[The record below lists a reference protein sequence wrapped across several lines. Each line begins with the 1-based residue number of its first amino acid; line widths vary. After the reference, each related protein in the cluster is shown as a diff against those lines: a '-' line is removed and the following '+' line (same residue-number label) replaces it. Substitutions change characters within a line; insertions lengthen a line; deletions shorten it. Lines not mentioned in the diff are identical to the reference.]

1 MLMKKSYYLY
11 SAALAV
17 LLSLFSWIPV
27 TAQITYA
34 LQESFESGIPETWS
48 QEYVIGQQSWIA
60 ETGGVNPD
68 GAYEG
73 NSRVAF
79 RNTTGSTQG
88 FVTRLVTPVMDLT
101 GIYQPILVFA
111 QAREHSLGDVDE
123 LRIYYRSAPEQA
135 WVLYDENIFTERQK
149 DWTTDTIPLV
159 GVTSSYQLA
168 FEATDKFG
176 SGVVLDYICVRPMP
190 QCTQPEITILS
201 NLTSS
206 SFDLGWN
213 ASFDADS
220 CQIKIFEGSSVPT
233 DEIDT
238 TPAAIDTIVVG
249 NFDCSIKGISV
260 NTTYYIYVKA
270 FCLSE
275 ASEWS
280 DYYSVYTQATITLPY
295 EENFNREYSS
305 GWLTRPDT
313 WTYGNSWPTSEY
325 TFCPHINSNDN
336 ATTRVKYSR
345 DGSSCLVFTGS
356 NNSTSVIEAGQ
367 QCYAVTPELEID
379 DIKDIQVSFWGSSG
393 SEPKGRLIV
402 GVATDPTDPAT
413 FVSVDTVEVK
423 SGSFD
428 EFIVTFDNYTGNG
441 KYIVFAS
448 AFTEENIFYLDDVVI
463 KDKPACPKVSGINST
478 ELFSNHV
485 TLTWPDLGVES
496 YEVILSN
503 KYILSPSDDMQSN
516 GDTVIIRTTSNTN
529 SCYIDNL
536 TAETY
541 YYTFVRAVCGEDGN
555 GEWSNRYSFQT
566 PCEGTIP
573 MHFSFEEEEGFY
585 QIGTSSTYKM
595 ANCLRAYTLH
605 SVPPYCTTGSSS
617 SPAYDGEYK
626 LQIFGYSDSE
636 VRIAFPPVENVQDL
650 WISFMGRSYISEV
663 TYLEVGVMDDFNDIT
678 TFTPMDTLT
687 LLPDYDYYEVSFAN
701 YSGTGNN
708 IVLLLSNLN
717 TEGFSYALI
726 DAVDITTGAGC
737 ATPREVQVDATSTTA
752 SFTWTT
758 SGEKTELLVTE
769 ETEEGIVTVAD
780 TIISNS
786 TNTCLIENLKPNI
799 QTYSYKLRSICGTD
813 TSNWTMEKTFT
824 TECQPVWPFPFSE
837 NFESCEAKSSIH
849 SLPTCW
855 ETEYTSYTYYSSTT
869 YYPYITSYAYNDSKG
884 LYFSSAKSSPVHAD
898 YVILPDIDFESI
910 QGVQLSFMLKQ
921 ATDGTDLEIGV
932 ISDVSDTS
940 RFELVAKCTCTT
952 NNKNEWREIVI
963 PFDSYTGTSR
973 RIMLRTVAGQ
983 SGYQYIDEIYV
994 SPLSSC
1000 QKPTELS
1007 ATNASTNSVTLTW
1020 EKGKNEGKWDLLVVK
1035 GTDYIPASDVTTED
1049 IAVHKV
1055 VESVPYTLEEGLEPN
1070 QDYYYYLR
1078 SICDDGDTTNWTLNY
1093 GEFRTTCTALPM
1105 PYTETFEDDETNFE
1119 CFQLG
1124 VLEGTTNPPS
1134 RSTHQNSKGMYIFNT
1149 TASDGTYAILPNLD
1163 IESITDYQIT
1173 FDISTSST
1181 VATNEKKIIV
1191 GVITNPS
1198 DILSFMPIDTI
1209 DAEYN
1214 NYIRHTVRFDSYDGD
1229 YKGEQGKYIMFLS
1242 SFGLEG
1248 VTNYVY
1254 IDNIV
1259 VDSIGACP
1267 EVIKVNFDSIGT
1279 YDVHF
1284 SWQKEAESYRIKLTT
1299 EKLTEEELNTEN
1311 NPYVALET
1319 TTDKDSIT
1327 INDLSRLT
1335 TYYVY
1340 IQSQC
1345 SESQVSKWSNPF
1357 TFTTLCPYEYEI
1369 PYKETFDEYGTG
1381 TTAKPDCWTTYYG
1394 IEGTQEEGSSM
1405 YCHTT
1410 QNYTIDGVSSLYV
1423 YTASSSSYDGAMAI
1437 SPRIAVT
1444 DISKMMLSF
1453 YTKQSSSTNY
1463 PRMVVGLAK
1472 NIPDSMKF
1480 DAFLVID
1487 TVCLQLDQ
1495 EDMETSV
1502 WYKYQYDL
1510 SYLDTLSDKSDY
1522 KYIVFSMEKALN
1534 RSSATS
1540 TTAASGTMF
1549 VDDVELDFI
1558 PSCFKPENVKAVDRT
1573 EQSIK
1578 VVWEGESDSYN
1589 VQYGPV
1595 GFNPD
1600 LNEGITVSA
1609 DTTEKD
1615 VTGLSSSTTYE
1626 FYVQS
1631 NCGEIDGLSA
1641 WNGPATMTTL
1651 STVIT
1656 TYPYNQDF
1664 ENVEENSK
1672 WQFVQL
1678 DELEN
1683 KWYIGNAI
1691 AANEGGNSLYISN
1704 DEGVSAKYNTSSGGS
1719 AWAMRPFKLGT
1730 GVYEVSYDWQCYG
1743 QTTNDFIRI
1752 GFVPA
1757 ACSFSSSSANTAGKV
1772 EGETSTTMSYSATP
1786 EGWIDLG
1793 QSSSKKYLSG
1803 IDTLIHKDTTVII
1816 TPELAKT
1823 YWLAIY
1829 WRNNT
1834 SGGDKPDPS
1843 AMIDNITITKQS
1855 CPYPANIV
1863 LKDVMDTTALIG
1875 WTNLNNEC
1883 SEWEV
1888 KITDKE
1894 FTDLAE
1900 LDTAVIGV
1908 VVTGQ
1913 VDDIPEYQAI
1923 GLTESTTYYV
1933 YVRSLCGND
1942 ISSWYGGFSFTTSC
1956 SPMSIGASWDFEEEG
1971 GNYVGTSTKYMSP
1984 LCWVVGN
1991 KKSTSYTYIPYQI
2004 INTASYTYSMSNGSN
2019 EAINNT
2025 PFKDP
2030 VEQHSLYFNT
2040 TSSSDGAYAIM
2051 PYVEGNLDSMQVRF
2065 YARAGYAKGARTE
2078 AQNGYQISTVYNSST
2093 YAHSII
2099 VGMVSSYDDIS
2110 TFVPIDTLEVTPNLT
2125 TSMYAT
2131 ADNNYLFDEFIIPLN
2146 KTAGRYVAFLSEFG
2160 KNNKVYIENVTIEEA
2175 SGCYAPI
2182 IEVKP
2187 NGATTA
2193 ALTWGIYGENTS
2205 KWVIAVGLDEQMN
2218 SILFT
2223 DTVDMQNSYPI
2234 EGLEP
2239 ATTYY
2244 VAVQQLCDEEAS
2256 DDYWSEIKSFTTYST
2271 IPFNEYFSAAIN
2283 TPEGFSRYNQ
2293 KFDDQ
2298 EVNISGWSNTNNATS
2313 GWVRD
2318 DDGNGIENVHQRA
2331 RVTSTANYWLITP
2344 TIDLSSLSKQ
2354 TDNVWLTFDM
2364 ALTESQSGEAPLSTG
2379 IDWTDDQFMVV
2390 VSTDGGTTW
2399 NKNNATVWNNDVTAD
2414 YMFKDIPN
2422 VATNYRVPLDNYCG
2436 EKIAIAFFVSST
2448 TNAVT
2453 FDLHIDNVHI
2463 NRYVQINYEED
2474 ICPLNDYDNYGFS
2487 VDYTL
2492 LQEGSQYEA
2501 ERYVKSNSLTTPDS
2515 LVTLKLNV
2523 PELVENI
2530 IEREI
2535 CEGDTYE
2542 GEGFVA
2548 SMEGEYKQKLTASTG
2563 CDSISI
2569 LRLSVIP
2576 YVRTEYFDTIC
2587 QGAPYYFNG
2596 NEYNRTGIYT
2606 DTLSSAVTGCDSI
2619 VTLYLKVNEALRTTI
2634 NERICFGSSYN
2645 FNGQILTET
2654 GTYIDTLQ
2662 TASGC
2667 DSVVTLE
2674 LTALPEYKTIITAVV
2689 CPGDT
2694 YSGNGFVGVPAING
2708 DYERTEQT
2716 SDGCD
2721 STIILRLTVLD
2732 ADTTFVY
2739 DTITVNELPY
2749 TFYGKEYDATTS
2761 AGVYVDTIT
2770 TSVGEGECEGVI
2782 IATLTI
2788 NPETGIL
2795 SAEYGQ
2801 LQIVPTLIEK
2811 GGSVRITGTT
2821 TADQSFKVEV
2831 YNMLGQIVYSKEDY
2845 QVEETIQAFTVSG
2858 MYLIKGYN
2866 DKGELMFGQVLVK

>member
-1 MLMKKSYYLY
+1 MKKRYYFY

-17 LLSLFSWIPV
+17 LLSLSAWMPV
-27 TAQITYA
+27 TAQISYA
-34 LQESFESGIPETWS
+34 LQESFESGIPDTWS

-68 GAYEG
+68 GAYDG
-73 NSRVAF
+73 NGRVAF

-101 GIYQPILVFA
+101 DMYQPILVFA

-123 LRIYYRSAPEQA
+123 LRIYYRSSADQA
-135 WVLYDENIFTERQK
+135 WVLYDENIYTERQK
-149 DWTTDTIPLV
+149 EWTTDTIPLV
-159 GVTSSYQLA
+159 GVTSTYQLA
-168 FEATDKFG
+168 FEATDRFG
-176 SGVVLDYICVRPMP
+176 RGVVLDYVCVRPMP

-201 NLTSS
+201 DLTSN
-206 SFDLGWN
+206 SFRLGWN

-220 CQIKIFEGSSVPT
+220 CQIKIFEGSSVPK
-233 DEIDT
+233 DEIDA
-238 TPAAIDTIVVG
+238 TPAAIDTVVVG

-280 DYYSVYTQATITLPY
+280 DYYSVYTQATVELPY
-295 EENFNREYSS
+295 DEDFNEDYRA
-305 GWLTRPDT
+305 GWLTRPNS
-313 WTYGNSWPTSEY
+313 WTYGNSWPTAEN

-345 DGSSCLVFTGS
+345 DGSSCMVFTGS
-356 NNSTSVIEAGQ
+356 NNSTSVIEANQ
-367 QCYAVTPELEID
+367 QCYTVTPELEIE
-379 DIKDIQVSFWGSSG
+379 DIKDIQVSFYGSSG
-393 SEPKGRLIV
+393 SEAKGRLIV

-413 FVSVDTVEVK
+413 FVPVDTVEVRQ
-423 SGSFD
+423 GSFE

-448 AFTEENIFYLDDVVI
+448 AFTETNIFYLDDVRI
-463 KDKPACPKVSGINST
+463 ENKPACPKVSGISSSG
-478 ELFSNHV
+478 LFHNRV
-485 TLTWPDLGVES
+485 TLSWSNLGTEG
-496 YEVILSN
+496 YEVLLSN
-503 KYILSPSDDMQSN
+503 KYIVAPYDDMQSN
-516 GDTVIIRTTSNTN
+516 GDTIIIRKETNTN

-536 TAETY
+536 TAETNY
-541 YYTFVRAVCGEDGN
+541 YVFVRAVCGEDGN
-555 GEWSNRYSFQT
+555 GVWSNRYSLYT
-566 PCEGTIP
+566 PCEGAIP

-605 SVPPYCTTGSSS
+605 SVPPYCTTGSSY

-636 VRIAFPPVENVQDL
+636 VRIAFPPVEKVQDL
-650 WISFMGRSYISEV
+650 WINFMGRSYSTEI
-663 TYLEVGVMDDFNDIT
+663 TYLEVGVMDDFNDIA
-678 TFTPMDTLT
+678 TFTPIDTLT
-687 LLPDYDYYEVSFAN
+687 LLPDYDYYEVSFAS

-717 TEGFSYALI
+717 VDGSSYALI

-737 ATPREVQVDATSTTA
+737 ATPREVQIDITSTTA
-752 SFTWTT
+752 SFSWAA

-786 TNTCLIENLKPNI
+786 GNTCVIENLRPNI
-799 QTYSYKLRSICGTD
+799 QTYAYKLRTICGTD
-813 TSNWTMEKTFT
+813 TSGWTMEKTFT
-824 TECQPVWPFPFSE
+824 TECQPLWPFPFSE
-837 NFESCEAKSSIH
+837 NFESCNATSSVH
-849 SLPTCW
+849 SLPVCW

-869 YYPYITSYAYNDSKG
+869 YYPYITSLAYNNSKG
-884 LYFSSAKSSPVHAD
+884 LYLSSAKSSPVHAD
-898 YVILPDIDFESI
+898 YVILPDMDFESI

-921 ATDGTDLEIGV
+921 ATDGSDLEIGV

-940 RFELVAKCTCTT
+940 KFELVAKCTCTA
-952 NNKNEWREIVI
+952 NNKNKWREVVI

-973 RIMLRTVAGQ
+973 RIMIRTVPGQ
-983 SGYQYIDEIYV
+983 SSYHYIDEIYV

-1000 QKPTELS
+1000 QKPTELG

-1020 EKGKNEGKWDLLVVK
+1020 EKGKNENKWDLLVVK
-1035 GTDYIPASDVTTED
+1035 GTDYIPASEVTAED

-1055 VESVPYTLEEGLEPN
+1055 IESVPYTLEEGLEPN
-1070 QDYYYYLR
+1070 QNYYYYLR
-1078 SICDDGDTTNWTLNY
+1078 SICGDGDTTNWTLNY

-1105 PYTETFEDDETNFE
+1105 PYIETFEDGQTNFE

-1134 RSTHQNSKGMYIFNT
+1134 RGTHQNSKGMYIFNT
-1149 TASDGTYAILPNLD
+1149 TASDGTYAILPSLD
-1163 IESITDYQIT
+1163 IESITDYQMT

-1198 DILSFMPIDTI
+1198 DILSFIPIDTI

-1214 NYIRHTVRFDSYDGD
+1214 NYIRHTVRFDSYEGD
-1229 YKGEQGKYIMFLS
+1229 YKGEQGKYIMFFS

-1248 VTNYVY
+1248 ITNYVY

-1267 EVIKVNFDSIGT
+1267 EVVKVNFDSIGT

-1284 SWQKEAESYRIKLTT
+1284 SWLKEAESYRIRMTT
-1299 EKLTEEELNTEN
+1299 EKQTEEELNVAD
-1311 NPYVALET
+1311 NPYVAYET

-1327 INDLSRLT
+1327 ISNLSRLT

-1340 IQSQC
+1340 MQSQC
-1345 SESQVSKWSNPF
+1345 SETEVSRWSNPF
-1357 TFTTLCPYEYEI
+1357 QFTTLCPYEYEI
-1369 PYKETFDEYGTG
+1369 PYKENFDNYGTG

-1405 YCHTT
+1405 YCHAT

-1423 YTASSSSYDGAMAI
+1423 NTASSSSYDGAMAI
-1437 SPRIAVT
+1437 SPRIAVS

-1472 NIPDSMKF
+1472 NVPDSMKF
-1480 DAFLVID
+1480 DAYLAID

-1502 WYKYQYDL
+1502 WYRYQYDL
-1510 SYLDTLSDKSDY
+1510 SYLDTLPDKGDY
-1522 KYIVFSMEKALN
+1522 KYIVFAMEKALN
-1534 RSSATS
+1534 RSSATA
-1540 TTAASGTMF
+1540 TAAYSGTMY
-1549 VDDVELDFI
+1549 VDDVELMLT
-1558 PSCFKPENVKAVDRT
+1558 PTCFKPENVKTVDRT
-1573 EQSIK
+1573 EQSVK
-1578 VVWEGESDSYN
+1578 VTWEGDADSYN

-1600 LNEGITVSA
+1600 LNEGITVSS

-1615 VTGLSSSTTYE
+1615 VTGLSPNTTYE

-1631 NCGEIDGLSA
+1631 DCGEADGLSA

-1656 TYPYNQDF
+1656 SYPYSQDF
-1664 ENVEENSK
+1664 EDAEENSK

-1678 DELEN
+1678 DELLN
-1683 KWYIGNAI
+1683 KWYIGNGI
-1691 AANEGGNSLYISN
+1691 AANENGNSLYIS
-1704 DEGVSAKYNTSSGGS
+1704 DDGGVTAKYNTSSYTN
-1719 AWAMRPFKLGT
+1719 AWAVRPFKFEK
-1730 GVYEVSYDWQCYG
+1730 GVYEVSYDWECYG

-1757 ACSFSSSSANTAGKV
+1757 ACTFTSSSTSTQGKV
-1772 EGETSTTMSYSATP
+1772 EGETTTTMSYAATP
-1786 EGWIDLG
+1786 TGWIDLG

-1803 IDTLIHKDTTVII
+1803 SESLIHKDTTVII

-1829 WRNNT
+1829 WRSNN
-1834 SGGDKPDPS
+1834 SKGDRPNPS
-1843 AMIDNITITKQS
+1843 AMIDNIAITKQS
-1855 CPYPANIV
+1855 CPHPADIV

-1875 WTNLNNEC
+1875 WTNLNDEC

-1900 LDTAVIGV
+1900 LDTAVVGV
-1908 VVTGQ
+1908 IVKGTAEDV
-1913 VDDIPEYQAI
+1913 PEYQAM
-1923 GLTESTTYYV
+1923 GLTESTTYYA
-1933 YVRSLCGND
+1933 YIRSHCDGET
-1942 ISSWYGGFSFTTSC
+1942 SSWYGGFSFTTSC
-1956 SPMSIGASWDFEEEG
+1956 SPMALGTTWDFEGEEG
-1971 GNYVGTSTKYMSP
+1971 NLVGASTKYMSP

-1991 KKSTSYTYIPYQI
+1991 KKSTNYTYIPYQI
-2004 INTASYTYSMSNGSN
+2004 VNTASYTYSMSNGSN
-2019 EAINNT
+2019 AAIDNT

-2030 VEQHSLYFNT
+2030 VEQHALYFNT
-2040 TSSSDGAYAIM
+2040 TSSNDGAYAIM
-2051 PYVEGNLDSMQVRF
+2051 PYVEGDLDHMQVRF

-2078 AQNGYQISTVYNSST
+2078 AQNGYQISTVYNSAT

-2110 TFVPIDTLEVTPNLT
+2110 TFVPIDTLDVTPDLAK
-2125 TSMYAT
+2125 SMYAT
-2131 ADNNYLFDEFIIPLN
+2131 ADNNYLFDEFVIPLN
-2146 KTAGRYVAFLSEFG
+2146 KEAGRYVAFLSEFG
-2160 KNNKVYIENVTIEEA
+2160 KSNKVYIENVTIEEA
-2175 SGCYAPI
+2175 SGCYAPLI
-2182 IEVKP
+2182 NAQP
-2187 NGATTA
+2187 TGSTTA
-2193 ALTWGIYGENTS
+2193 NLTWTVYGENTS
-2205 KWVIAVGLDEQMN
+2205 RWVVAVSQDAQME
-2218 SILFT
+2218 SVQFT
-2223 DTVDMQNSYPI
+2223 DTVDMQNSYPLADLDP
-2234 EGLEP
+2234 G
-2239 ATTYY
+2239 TTYY
-2244 VAVQQLCDEEAS
+2244 AAVQQLCDEEAS
-2256 DDYWSEIKSFTTYST
+2256 DDYWSSPQSFTTYSA
-2271 IPFNEYFSAAIN
+2271 IPFDEYFSEAIN
-2283 TPEGFSRYNQ
+2283 TPKGFNRYNQ

-2298 EVNISGWSNTNNATS
+2298 VVDMSTWTNTNNATS

-2318 DDGNGIENVHQRA
+2318 DDGNGIANVHQRI
-2331 RVTSTANYWLITP
+2331 RVTSTANYWLVTP
-2344 TIDLSSLSKQ
+2344 TIDLSDQ

-2364 ALTESQSGEAPLSTG
+2364 ALTESQGGNPPVSEGV
-2379 IDWTDDQFMVV
+2379 DWTDDQFMVV

-2399 NKNNATVWNNDVTAD
+2399 NKNNAVVWSNDPTAD
-2414 YMFKDIPN
+2414 YMFRDIPN
-2422 VATNYRVPLDNYCG
+2422 VGTNYRVPLDAYKG
-2436 EKIAIAFFVSST
+2436 QKIAIAFFVTST

-2453 FDLHIDNVHI
+2453 FDLHIDNIHV
-2463 NRYVQINYEED
+2463 NRYVLSDNEESV
-2474 ICPLNDYDNYGFS
+2474 CPMNDYEGYGFS
-2487 VDYTL
+2487 MDYTL
-2492 LQEGSQYEA
+2492 LKEGTQYEA
-2501 ERYVKSNSLTTPDS
+2501 ERYVKSHSLTVADS
-2515 LVTLKLNV
+2515 LVTLTLTV
-2523 PELVENI
+2523 PELAENI

-2535 CEGDTYE
+2535 CEGETYE

-2548 SMEGEYKQKLTASTG
+2548 SMAGEYKQKLRASNG
-2563 CDSISI
+2563 CDSISV

-2587 QGAPYYFNG
+2587 QGSPYYFNG
-2596 NEYNRTGIYT
+2596 KEYNRTGVYT
-2606 DTLSSAVTGCDSI
+2606 DTLSSVVTGCDSI
-2619 VTLYLKVNEALRTTI
+2619 VTLYLKVNDALRTSI
-2634 NERICFGSSYN
+2634 SQRICFGDSYD

-2654 GTYIDTLQ
+2654 GTYIDTVQ
-2662 TASGC
+2662 TEMGC
-2667 DSVVTLE
+2667 DSIITLE
-2674 LTALPEYKTIITAVV
+2674 LTALPEYRTIIPATV

-2694 YSGNGFVGVPAING
+2694 YSGNGFNGIPAVSR
-2708 DYERTEQT
+2708 DYERTEKT
-2716 SDGCD
+2716 ADGCD
-2721 STIILRLTVLD
+2721 STIVLRLTVLD
-2732 ADTTFVY
+2732 ADTTFAY
-2739 DTITVNELPY
+2739 DTISVSQLPY
-2749 TFYGKEYDATTS
+2749 TFYGKEYDAATP
-2761 AGVYVDTIT
+2761 AGVYSDTIAA
-2770 TSVGEGECEGVI
+2770 SVGDGECEGVI
-2782 IATLTI
+2782 IAILTI

-2801 LQIVPTLIEK
+2801 LQLVPTFIDK
-2811 GGSVRITGTT
+2811 GGSVRIVGDGFASQTL
-2821 TADQSFKVEV
+2821 KVEV
-2831 YNMLGQIVYSKEDY
+2831 YNMLGQIVYSNDRYRAEESI
-2845 QVEETIQAFTVSG
+2845 QVFIASG
-2858 MYLIKGYN
+2858 MYLVKGQN
-2866 DKGELMFGQVLVK
+2866 SDGEIMYGQVLVK